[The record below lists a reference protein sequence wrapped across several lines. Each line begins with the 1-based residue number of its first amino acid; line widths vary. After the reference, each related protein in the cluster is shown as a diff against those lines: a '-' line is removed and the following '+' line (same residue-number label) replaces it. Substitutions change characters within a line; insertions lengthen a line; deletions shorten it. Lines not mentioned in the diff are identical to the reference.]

1 MKRSRSKTA
10 LEMKRL
16 KILDNLLRRRPSTK
30 KVELFHWQPK
40 SGAQNFGDHLSHV
53 VVSQMLSRHET
64 LLDEVIGVQR
74 RLLAVGSIL
83 HFARNGDVIWGS
95 GVNGKID
102 ERKHTFTDL
111 DVRAVRGPLT
121 RDYLRKRGIDAPSV
135 YGDPVLLLP
144 NLFPNRFKRAARLEY
159 SFVPNLH
166 DLTATAGER
175 NVISPLLPWHKVVE
189 AILASEFVVSSS
201 LHGLIVAEAF
211 GIPACYLRL
220 SETEAIF
227 KFEDYFQGT
236 GRKGIPVAGSFAEAR
251 AVGSPSKMKFDPKPL
266 MDAFPIDLWS

>member
-1 MKRSRSKTA
+1 M
-10 LEMKRL
+10 
-16 KILDNLLRRRPSTK
+16 NQ
-30 KVELFHWQPK
+30 VELFHWQPK

-53 VVSQMLSRHET
+53 VVSRLLARHEL
-64 LLDEVIGVQR
+64 LLDETVSARR

-83 HFARNGDVIWGS
+83 HFAQDNDVIWGS

-102 ERKHTFTDL
+102 ENKHSFSHL

-121 RDYLRKRGIDAPSV
+121 RAYLSGKGISVPEV

-144 NLFPNRFKRAARLEY
+144 TLFPNRFKKSSRVEY
-159 SFVPNLH
+159 CFVPNLH
-166 DLTATAGER
+166 DLAATAREK
-175 NVISPLLPWHKVVE
+175 NVVSPLLPWNEVVNRIIE
-189 AILASEFVVSSS
+189 SEFVISSS

-211 GIPACYLRL
+211 GIPACYVRL

-236 GRKGIPVAGSFAEAR
+236 GRRNIPVAGSFADAHSLGG
-251 AVGSPSKMKFDPKPL
+251 APSLSFDPNPL
-266 MDAFPIDLWS
+266 MNAFPVDLWS